1 MEEDNLQRQWSL
13 KDFGIR
19 KPLWQRKIWQSLHC
33 ERSQSKY
40 VVALKIIFKEQ
51 LEKYRLHHQVRR
63 EMEIQSN
70 LHHPNILRLY
80 TAGFMMPSVFS
91 WFLNMPIMV
100 SSTRSLEK
108 EATSLRCKQP
118 RDVRAISSSA
128 DGSCIYTADG
138 KISNVF

>member
-1 MEEDNLQRQWSL
+1 
-13 KDFGIR
+13 
-19 KPLWQRKIWQSLHC
+19 
-33 ERSQSKY
+33 
-40 VVALKIIFKEQ
+40 
-51 LEKYRLHHQVRR
+51 
-63 EMEIQSN
+63 MEIQSN